1 MFHGAFL
8 AGLLY
13 GLSIEQ
19 SARFAS
25 AVSAIKCTRIGGRAG
40 IPTRE
45 VAERFMESGTI
56 EYEEIDR
63 RVAKYERG
71 IEDV

>member
-13 GLSIEQ
+13 GLPIEQ